1 MCALYSKMCHVICIT
16 YIDGI
21 SNEGSSEGSDINSQN
36 VSNASL
42 MLLFCLSW
50 FLTLISFYKWWQT
63 NNVNFTWIDYWSL
76 YPFFFWGFR
85 FFFFEI
91 TFKLP

>member
-42 MLLFCLSW
+42 MLLFCLS
-50 FLTLISFYKWWQT
+50 
-63 NNVNFTWIDYWSL
+63 
-76 YPFFFWGFR
+76 
-85 FFFFEI
+85 
-91 TFKLP
+91 